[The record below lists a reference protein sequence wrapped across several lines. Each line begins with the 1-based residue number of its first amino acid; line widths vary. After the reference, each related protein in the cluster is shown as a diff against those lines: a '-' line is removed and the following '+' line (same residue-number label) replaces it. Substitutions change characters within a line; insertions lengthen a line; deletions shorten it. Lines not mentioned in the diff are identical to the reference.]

1 MLDLP
6 GLICRVA
13 PILERQI
20 PTNILL
26 FYIFSKKFKMGLIL
40 KGERLGMGMGL
51 VDSQVVINRL
61 KSTRYDLRSNWK
73 LDVADWLDSSIRAW
87 SRVQLSSAFF
97 FFFFQ
102 PSTRNLAW
110 IWWGL
115 ARNLLQ
121 TNSPGND
128 ELKTW
133 LSSKGVVKIWPNLVC
148 TTPGRAVW
156 LVGLLVKF
164 PSTFVLET
172 NIRRESKGGK
182 KINFKVTDV
191 RLSWL

>member
-6 GLICRVA
+6 GLICRVP

-61 KSTRYDLRSNWK
+61 KSTRYDLRSNLAANNCSTDLTHLLELGLEFNW
-73 LDVADWLDSSIRAW
+73 VALF
-87 SRVQLSSAFF
+87 VFL
-97 FFFFQ
+97 FQ

-156 LVGLLVKF
+156 LVGLPVKF
-164 PSTFVLET
+164 PSTFVLEA